1 MSNFKLNRLGYVVL
15 TILLLGVV
23 SGGVVV
29 AGAAKRSMP
38 RRSTYLGGPFGQQ
51 TEDRF
56 VRDLASVGI
65 GVYQTGAARPV
76 RAVHGRASPLRLT
89 VDQARSLALGVW
101 SHAGQSGRTLDGLA
115 GPVRLSSKRSLRS
128 GLLIAA
134 WAKRA
139 RTPSAALARRILGHV
154 DWKHYR
160 AVVFPIA
167 VPLLFAS
174 DVALHL
180 RGHAR
185 PRGSGIAATASA
197 DPCAAVQSFLTQTI
211 DNVFNAV
218 GHIGTDK
225 AKIDRLFGKGV
236 FADIV
241 KGVGDI
247 LSFGANTLVD
257 AAHQI
262 VLGGVKIPMLV
273 VTNAVAGVASAVT
286 VVGSIAA
293 ELVPWTGTIQGS
305 PNPISKGV
313 SAGVPGTFSL
323 DVTAPGGN
331 LQWPPIIAGCASTLG
346 ITLPTLTP
354 RDADVTWD
362 ISKQAPGGLIVRKND
377 TGPLDANGTA
387 KLDFETTTETP
398 AEAQGDPVIGDV
410 VVYAKVHR
418 KDLDQLRDRLTQN
431 LLAGLPKILQD
442 TIGASLR
449 AALTPL
455 LDDATKKITTVQD
468 LEVPGVEA
476 VRYHVPKPPTQPK
489 PPKANG
495 GSVFS
500 LLIEWP
506 GSQGRVPP
514 LLDIHSCSGLR
525 GPWRGTLNSGGL
537 TNAMVQ
543 AIRPIDFRPPAV
555 LTGSA
560 SGQISGGVAGEV
572 FNVNLSWN
580 IPVRVSA
587 GAHPTMS
594 FPGATRHVVNILSS
608 PGQPDL
614 TLDSGAVKFQPIA
627 DRAFPLSRHS
637 GACK

>member
-1 MSNFKLNRLGYVVL
+1 MRHYASRLGYAVL
-15 TILLLGVV
+15 TVLILGVV
-23 SGGVVV
+23 SGDVVV
-29 AGAAKRSMP
+29 AGAAKRP
-38 RRSTYLGGPFGQQ
+38 LARSSTHLAEPFGRK

-65 GVYQTGAARPV
+65 GVYQMGAPTPV
-76 RAVHGRASPLRLT
+76 RAVHGRVSPLRLT
-89 VDQARSLALGVW
+89 VDQAHSLALGVW

-128 GLLIAA
+128 GLVIAA

-139 RTPSAALARRILGHV
+139 RTPSAALARRILGRV
-154 DWKHYR
+154 NWKRYR
-160 AVVFPIA
+160 GVVFPIA

-174 DVALHL
+174 DVAMHL
-180 RGHAR
+180 RGHV
-185 PRGSGIAATASA
+185 RGRRSMIAAAASV
-197 DPCAAVQSFLTQTI
+197 DPCTAVQSFVTQTI
-211 DNVFNAV
+211 DSVFHAV

-225 AKIDRLFGKGV
+225 AEIDRLFGKGV

-247 LSFGANTLVD
+247 LSFGANKLID
-257 AAHQI
+257 ATHQI

-273 VTNAVAGVASAVT
+273 VTNAVAGVAAVVT
-286 VVGSIAA
+286 VVGSVSA
-293 ELVPWTGTIQGS
+293 ELVPWTGTIRGS

-331 LQWPPIIAGCASTLG
+331 LQWPAIIAGCARTLG

-362 ISKQAPGGLIVRKND
+362 ISKQDPGELIVRTND

-398 AEAQGDPVIGDV
+398 EEAQGFPAIGAV
-410 VVYAKVHR
+410 VVFAKVHR

-431 LLAGLPKILQD
+431 LLAGLPNILRD
-442 TIGASLR
+442 TIGPSLR

-455 LDDATKKITTVQD
+455 LNDATKKITTVQD
-468 LEVPGVEA
+468 LDVSGVEA
-476 VRYHVPKPPTQPK
+476 VRYHVPKPSKK

-500 LLIEWP
+500 LVIPWP

-525 GPWRGTLNSGGL
+525 GPWRGTLNSGGV

-543 AIRPIDFRPPAV
+543 AIRPIHFRPPTA

-560 SGQISGGVAGEV
+560 SGEIPGGVAGEV
-572 FNVNLSWN
+572 FHASLSWT

-587 GAHPTMS
+587 GSHPTMS
-594 FPGATRHVVNILSS
+594 FPGATRHLVNILSS
-608 PGQPDL
+608 PGKPDVI
-614 TLDSGAVKFQPIA
+614 LDSGAVKFQPIS
-627 DRAFPLSRHS
+627 DRAFPLSTRS
-637 GACK
+637 AACS

>member
-1 MSNFKLNRLGYVVL
+1 MSSFKLDRVGCVVL
-15 TILLLGVV
+15 TVLILGAV
-23 SGGVVV
+23 SGDVAV
-29 AGAAKRSMP
+29 AGVAKRSVP
-38 RRSTYLGGPFGQQ
+38 RPSTYVAGPFGQK

-65 GVYQTGAARPV
+65 GVYQIGAAGPV
-76 RAVHGRASPLRLT
+76 RAVRGRVSPLRLT

-101 SHAGQSGRTLDGLA
+101 SHAGQSGGTLDGFA

-128 GLLIAA
+128 GLVIAA

-154 DWKHYR
+154 HWKLYR
-160 AVVFPIA
+160 SVVFPAA

-174 DVALHL
+174 DVAMQL

-185 PRGSGIAATASA
+185 GRRSAIAAAATA
-197 DPCAAVQSFLTQTI
+197 DPCTAVQSFLTETI
-211 DNVFNAV
+211 DNVFNAI
-218 GHIGTDK
+218 GHIRTDK

-262 VLGGVKIPMLV
+262 VLGGVKIPMLA
-273 VTNAVAGVASAVT
+273 VTNAVAGVAAVVT
-286 VVGSIAA
+286 VVGSVAA
-293 ELVPWTGTIQGS
+293 ELVPWTGRIHGS
-305 PNPISKGV
+305 PNPIAKGV
-313 SAGVPGTFSL
+313 SAGVPGTLSL

-331 LQWPPIIAGCASTLG
+331 LQWPAIIAGCAGTLG

-354 RDADVTWD
+354 RDADVNWN
-362 ISKQAPGGLIVRKND
+362 ISNQEPGELIVRKSD
-377 TGPLDANGTA
+377 SGPLDANGTA
-387 KLDFETTTETP
+387 KLNFETTTETP
-398 AEAQGDPVIGDV
+398 QEAQGNPRIGDV
-410 VVYAKVHR
+410 LVLVKVHR
-418 KDLDQLRDRLTQN
+418 TDLDQLRDRLTQN
-431 LLAGLPKILQD
+431 LLGGLPTMLKD
-442 TIGASLR
+442 TIGPSLR

-455 LDDATKKITTVQD
+455 LNNATNKITTVQD
-468 LEVPGVEA
+468 LDVNEVEL
-476 VRYHVPKPPTQPK
+476 VRYHVAKPPKQ
-489 PPKANG
+489 PPKAND

-500 LLIEWP
+500 LLIPWP

-537 TNAMVQ
+537 TNPMVQ
-543 AIRPIDFRPPAV
+543 AMRPIHFIAPTV

-560 SGQISGGVAGEV
+560 SGQIPGGVAGEV
-572 FNVNLSWN
+572 FNLNLSWT
-580 IPVRVSA
+580 IPVRVSG
-587 GAHPTMS
+587 GARPTMS
-594 FPGATRHVVNILSS
+594 FPGATRHLVNILSS
-608 PGQPDL
+608 PGLPDL
-614 TLDSGAVKFQPIA
+614 TLDSGAVRFQPIA
-627 DRAFPLSRHS
+627 DRAFPLSTHS
-637 GACK
+637 AACK

>member
-1 MSNFKLNRLGYVVL
+1 VSNFKLNRLGYVVVTAL
-15 TILLLGVV
+15 ILGVV
-23 SGGVVV
+23 SGDVAV
-29 AGAAKRSMP
+29 AGAAKRPVP
-38 RRSTYLGGPFGQQ
+38 RPSTYLAGPFGQK

-65 GVYQTGAARPV
+65 GVYQIGAARPV
-76 RAVHGRASPLRLT
+76 RPVHGRVSPLRLT

-101 SHAGQSGRTLDGLA
+101 SHAGQSGGTLDGLA

-128 GLLIAA
+128 GLVIAA

-154 DWKHYR
+154 HWKLYR
-160 AVVFPIA
+160 SVVFPIA

-174 DVALHL
+174 DVAMHL

-185 PRGSGIAATASA
+185 ARRSVVAAAATA
-197 DPCAAVQSFLTQTI
+197 DPCTAVQSFLTETI
-211 DNVFNAV
+211 ENVFNAI
-218 GHIGTDK
+218 GHIRTDK
-225 AKIDRLFGKGV
+225 AEIDRLFGKGV

-262 VLGGVKIPMLV
+262 VLGGVKIPMLA
-273 VTNAVAGVASAVT
+273 VTNAVAGVAAVVT
-286 VVGSIAA
+286 VVGSVAA
-293 ELVPWTGTIQGS
+293 ELVPWTGRIHGS

-313 SAGVPGTFSL
+313 SAGVPGTLSL
-323 DVTAPGGN
+323 DVTAPAGN
-331 LQWPPIIAGCASTLG
+331 LQWPPIIAGCAGTLG

-362 ISKQAPGGLIVRKND
+362 ISNQEPGELIVRKND

-387 KLDFETTTETP
+387 KLNFETTTETP
-398 AEAQGDPVIGDV
+398 EEAQGNPMIGDV
-410 VVYAKVHR
+410 VVFAKVHR
-418 KDLDQLRDRLTQN
+418 TDLDQLRDRLTQN
-431 LLAGLPKILQD
+431 LLAGLPTMLKD
-442 TIGASLR
+442 TIGPSLR

-455 LDDATKKITTVQD
+455 LNNATNKITSVQD
-468 LEVPGVEA
+468 LDVDKVEL
-476 VRYHVPKPPTQPK
+476 VRYHVPKPPTQRK
-489 PPKANG
+489 PPNAKG

-500 LLIEWP
+500 LLIAWP

-543 AIRPIDFRPPAV
+543 AIRPIHFTPPAV
-555 LTGSA
+555 ITGSA
-560 SGQISGGVAGEV
+560 SGQIPGGVAGEV
-572 FNVNLSWN
+572 FNFNLSWN

-594 FPGATRHVVNILSS
+594 FPGATRHLVNILSS

-627 DRAFPLSRHS
+627 DRAFPLSTHS
-637 GACK
+637 AACK

>member
-1 MSNFKLNRLGYVVL
+1 VSNLRLNRLGYVVL
-15 TILLLGVV
+15 TVLLLGVV
-23 SGGVVV
+23 SGGVVA
-29 AGAAKRSMP
+29 AGAAKRSVP
-38 RRSTYLGGPFGQQ
+38 RRSTYLGGPFGQK

-65 GVYQTGAARPV
+65 GVYQTGAARPA
-76 RAVHGRASPLRLT
+76 RAVHGRVSPLRLT
-89 VDQARSLALGVW
+89 VDQARSLALGAW
-101 SHAGQSGRTLDGLA
+101 SHAGQSGGTLDGLA
-115 GPVRLSSKRSLRS
+115 GPVRLSAKRSLRS
-128 GLLIAA
+128 GLVIAA

-139 RTPSAALARRILGHV
+139 RTPSAALARRILGRV
-154 DWKHYR
+154 NWKRYR

-174 DVALHL
+174 DVAMHL
-180 RGHAR
+180 RGHASAR
-185 PRGSGIAATASA
+185 RSVIAAAASA
-197 DPCAAVQSFLTQTI
+197 DPCTAVQSFLTQTI

-218 GHIGTDK
+218 GHIGTNK
-225 AKIDRLFGKGV
+225 AEIDRLFGKGV

-257 AAHQI
+257 AAHQV

-273 VTNAVAGVASAVT
+273 VTNAVAGVASVVT
-286 VVGSIAA
+286 VVGSVSA
-293 ELVPWTGTIQGS
+293 ELVPWTGTIRGS

-313 SAGVPGTFSL
+313 SAGVPGTFNL

-331 LQWPPIIAGCASTLG
+331 LQWPAIIAGCARTLG

-362 ISKQAPGGLIVRKND
+362 ISNQEPGGLIVRNND

-398 AEAQGDPVIGDV
+398 EEAQGDLVIGDV

-442 TIGASLR
+442 TIGPSLR

-455 LDDATKKITTVQD
+455 LNDATKKITTVQD
-468 LEVPGVEA
+468 LEVSDVEA
-476 VRYHVPKPPTQPK
+476 VRYHVPKPSK
-489 PPKANG
+489 MPPKANG

-500 LLIEWP
+500 LLIPWP

-543 AIRPIDFRPPAV
+543 AIRPIDFRPPAT

-560 SGQISGGVAGEV
+560 SGEIPGGVAGEV
-572 FNVNLSWN
+572 FNFTLSWS
-580 IPVRVSA
+580 IPVRVSP

-594 FPGATRHVVNILSS
+594 FPGATRHLVNILSS

-627 DRAFPLSRHS
+627 DRAFPLSTHS
-637 GACK
+637 AACK